1 MSTTNENKFWISLL
15 LICCPFLCVRN
26 RNGRELEY
34 DLDIWAYCSFY
45 QLLNYYHFTEITS
58 EREACVFKS
67 KDSKWITFAKMIS
80 NFSKWWGYKYSVPR
94 IYITLSFFFSTV
106 TCWTENTRGNVY
118 NAWNAFC
125 FTRDQEKEKGKKNPN
140 QLVTGGWGEKSG
152 GWGWDGATVKYLN

>member
-26 RNGRELEY
+26 RNGRGLEC
-34 DLDIWAYCSFY
+34 DLDIWVYCSFY

-58 EREACVFKS
+58 EREACIFKS

-80 NFSKWWGYKYSVPR
+80 NFSKRWAYKYSVPG
-94 IYITLSFFFSTV
+94 IYISLSFFFSTV
-106 TCWTENTRGNVY
+106 THWTENTGGMSTMHDTHSVLLGIKKKKR
-118 NAWNAFC
+118 
-125 FTRDQEKEKGKKNPN
+125 GKKAN

-152 GWGWDGATVKYLN
+152 GWSWDGATVKSLN